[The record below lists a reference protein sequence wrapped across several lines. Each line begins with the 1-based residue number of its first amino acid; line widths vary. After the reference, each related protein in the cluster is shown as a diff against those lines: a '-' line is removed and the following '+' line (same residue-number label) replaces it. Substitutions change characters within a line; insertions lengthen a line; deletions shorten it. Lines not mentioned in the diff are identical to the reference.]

1 MPTIY
6 FTQLARKQGSFE
18 SFSPLP
24 ILLRELSQQKSAKK
38 KDNPHTTP
46 SAIYSSL
53 SVKNFLCGPH
63 NTSCLFVYNSSFFLS
78 LYTRTHIWE
87 TILSLKLIEKQCRQE
102 LLLVS
107 ISLQPYTDRSVGI
120 EHKISGPKQ
129 LERERE
135 RGLPL
140 PCNHVKYC
148 QEIFCHERKLQDKT
162 KLLKCY
168 AKHEYKNK
176 LKRNSL
182 LSVDRPKKAKMICWI
197 NSQWTVVF
205 IDKMNTGNLIS
216 AKTEK
221 YLTKPLHRVVRVF
234 CNWLNYS
241 IGQYAYQTNE
251 NNTSISEL

>member
-1 MPTIY
+1 MKNNADKSFFWLVFPFSHILID
-6 FTQLARKQGSFE
+6 QSGS
-18 SFSPLP
+18 S
-24 ILLRELSQQKSAKK
+24 IKSA
-38 KDNPHTTP
+38 DQ
-46 SAIYSSL
+46 
-53 SVKNFLCGPH
+53 
-63 NTSCLFVYNSSFFLS
+63 NSW
-78 LYTRTHIWE
+78 R
-87 TILSLKLIEKQCRQE
+87 
-102 LLLVS
+102 
-107 ISLQPYTDRSVGI
+107 
-120 EHKISGPKQ
+120 
-129 LERERE
+129 ERERE

-182 LSVDRPKKAKMICWI
+182 LNVDRPKKAKMICWI

-251 NNTSISEL
+251 NNTWISEL